1 MPLFNPGTGT
11 GGPRAKAQRLDLL
24 LGILGFFA
32 FMALVQ
38 TVVLEVRGDPAGFS
52 ARSSRCSSSPSGWS
66 GALDAT
72 PASRAVR

>member
-1 MPLFNPGTGT
+1 MPLFNPGSGT

-52 ARSSRCSSSPSGWS
+52 AAVLAVLVVAVW
-66 GALDAT
+66 LVW
-72 PASRAVR
+72 RARRNTGV

>member
-11 GGPRAKAQRLDLL
+11 GGPRAKAQRLEML
-24 LGILGFFA
+24 LGIVGFFT

-52 ARSSRCSSSPSGWS
+52 AAVLAVLVVATWLVWRARRN
-66 GALDAT
+66 LD
-72 PASRAVR
+72 V

>member
-11 GGPRAKAQRLDLL
+11 GGPRAKAQRLEML

-52 ARSSRCSSSPSGWS
+52 A
-66 GALDAT
+66 AVLAVLVVAT
-72 PASRAVR
+72 WLVWRARRNLGV

>member
-11 GGPRAKAQRLDLL
+11 GGPRAKAQRLELL

-38 TVVLEVRGDPAGFS
+38 TVFLEVRGDPAGFS
-52 ARSSRCSSSPSGWS
+52 AAVLAVLVVAVW
-66 GALDAT
+66 LVW
-72 PASRAVR
+72 RARRNTGV

>member
-11 GGPRAKAQRLDLL
+11 GGPRAKAQRLEML

-52 ARSSRCSSSPSGWS
+52 A
-66 GALDAT
+66 AVLAVLVVAT
-72 PASRAVR
+72 WLVWRARRHLGV

>member
-11 GGPRAKAQRLDLL
+11 GGPRAKAQRLEML
-24 LGILGFFA
+24 LGIVGFFT

-52 ARSSRCSSSPSGWS
+52 AGVL
-66 GALDAT
+66 AVLVLAT
-72 PASRAVR
+72 WLVWRARRNIDV

>member
-11 GGPRAKAQRLDLL
+11 GGPRARAQRLEVL

-52 ARSSRCSSSPSGWS
+52 AAVLAVLVLAVW
-66 GALDAT
+66 LVW
-72 PASRAVR
+72 RARRNTGV